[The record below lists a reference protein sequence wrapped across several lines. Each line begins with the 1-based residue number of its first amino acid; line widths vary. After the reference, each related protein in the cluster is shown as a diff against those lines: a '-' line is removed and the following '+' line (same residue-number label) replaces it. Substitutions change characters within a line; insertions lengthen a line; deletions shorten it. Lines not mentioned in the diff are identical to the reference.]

1 MERVALITFITALI
15 VDLFIT
21 LAGEFGIPH
30 ASEVAARAAHDIS
43 HGRYRR
49 HFWGGS
55 ILLGHLVP
63 LALVLLAAQPILWA
77 VAAVCAIT
85 GLYLFEYA
93 FVMAPQEI
101 PNS

>member
-1 MERVALITFITALI
+1 MLV

-21 LAGEFGIPH
+21 LAGEFGMPH
-30 ASEVAARAAHDIS
+30 ASEVAAKAAHEIS
-43 HGRYRR
+43 HGAYKV

-55 ILLGHLVP
+55 IVIGHLV
-63 LALVLLAAQPILWA
+63 AFGLLLMGWTPA
-77 VAAVCAIT
+77 VALAGLCAIA

-101 PNS
+101 SNS